1 MKIKILTWENYLIN
15 ILINGW
21 GNKSRIL
28 IKRWTNESIDKTKN
42 DEINKWTKTINNWRF
57 LCGKMIWLTNW

>member
-28 IKRWTNESIDKTKN
+28 IKRWTNESIDKAKN
-42 DEINKWTKTINNWRF
+42 DEINQWIKAINKWKF

>member
-28 IKRWTNESIDKTKN
+28 IKRWTNESIDKAKN
-42 DEINKWTKTINNWRF
+42 DEINKWIKAINKWKF

>member
-28 IKRWTNESIDKTKN
+28 IKRWTNESIDKAKN
-42 DEINKWTKTINNWRF
+42 DEINKWIKSINKWKF